1 MKKNRIFMVFMEITL
16 LLPAF
21 FMPSKV
27 SASYPSFSIYEVKT
41 DLTVTLSM
49 KDLPK
54 NLEFRVL
61 LGEYNTL
68 GVDGVVVA
76 HFNSGEGGSS
86 LVTVDIPAALQG
98 RAMISVRIE
107 SLTGGYF
114 AYNWFWND
122 KDNGTWPG
130 GKPPVVTPEPPVP
143 APIYP
148 FFSIKAVE
156 AEKNVTISAKDF
168 PKEVEFVVRMGKEGT
183 RGINGIIAAEV
194 KSSDTGAFEATFP
207 IPTELANE
215 KVIAIRLD
223 AKVGGWYAYNWFYNK
238 TASVPAPQPSEPTPL
253 PAPVVQFPTFSI
265 KAVEKG
271 TTVTISG
278 KDFPKETEFT
288 VLMGKYGTAGING
301 THVAEFNTGEGG
313 ALEATFDIP
322 AALAGDVKI
331 AIRLEAKTGG
341 YFAYNWFWNNTATV
355 PAPQP
360 SEPTPLPAPVVK
372 FPTFSITAVAKG
384 TTVSISGIDFP
395 KETEFTVLMG
405 KYGTAGID
413 GIQVAEFN
421 TGEGGAL
428 EATFEIPAAL
438 AGDVQIAIRLQAK
451 TGGWFAYNWFWNNTV
466 N

>member
-1 MKKNRIFMVFMEITL
+1 MKKNRILMVFMAITL

-21 FMPSKV
+21 FMPGKV
-27 SASYPSFSIYEVKT
+27 SAAYPSFSIYEVKT

-54 NLEFRVL
+54 SLEFRVL

-76 HFNSGEGGSS
+76 HFNSGEGGASQ
-86 LVTVDIPAALQG
+86 VTVDIPAALQG

-122 KDNGTWPG
+122 SENGSWPG
-130 GKPPVVTPEPPVP
+130 GNPPVVTPQPPVP

-148 FFSIKAVE
+148 SFSIKAVE

-168 PKEVEFVVRMGKEGT
+168 PKEAEFVVRMGKEGT

-207 IPTELANE
+207 IPTELAND
-215 KVIAIRLD
+215 KVISIRLD
-223 AKVGGWYAYNWFYNK
+223 AKVGGWYAFNWFYNK
-238 TASVPAPQPSEPTPL
+238 TATVPAPQPSEPAPQ
-253 PAPVVQFPTFSI
+253 PAPIVNYPTFSI

-271 TTVTISG
+271 TNVTISG

-301 THVAEFNTGEGG
+301 TPVAEFNTGEGG

-341 YFAYNWFWNNTATV
+341 
-355 PAPQP
+355 
-360 SEPTPLPAPVVK
+360 
-372 FPTFSITAVAKG
+372 
-384 TTVSISGIDFP
+384 
-395 KETEFTVLMG
+395 
-405 KYGTAGID
+405 
-413 GIQVAEFN
+413 
-421 TGEGGAL
+421 
-428 EATFEIPAAL
+428 
-438 AGDVQIAIRLQAK
+438 
-451 TGGWFAYNWFWNNTV
+451 WFAYNWFWNNTV

>member
-1 MKKNRIFMVFMEITL
+1 MKTKRILLVFLAISL

-21 FMPSKV
+21 LITDKV
-27 SASYPSFSIYEVKT
+27 SAAYPTFSIAEVKT
-41 DLTVTLSM
+41 DTTVTLSM

-61 LGEYNTL
+61 LGEYNTR
-68 GVDGVVVA
+68 GVDGHVVA
-76 HFNSGEGGSS
+76 NFNSGEGGASQ
-86 LVTVDIPAALQG
+86 VTVDIPAGLKG

-114 AYNWFWND
+114 AYNWFWNN
-122 KDNGTWPG
+122 KDNGTWPD
-130 GKPPVVTPEPPVP
+130 GKPPVVTPEPPAP

-148 FFSIKAVE
+148 SFTIKAVE

-168 PKEVEFVVRMGKEGT
+168 PKEIEFVVRMGKEGT

-223 AKVGGWYAYNWFYNK
+223 AKVGGWYAFNWFYNK
-238 TASVPAPQPSEPTPL
+238 TATVPAPQPSEPAPEPT
-253 PAPVVQFPTFSI
+253 PAPVVKFPTFSI

-271 TTVTISG
+271 TKVTISG
-278 KDFPKETEFT
+278 INFPKETEFT

-301 THVAEFNTGEGG
+301 T
-313 ALEATFDIP
+313 
-322 AALAGDVKI
+322 
-331 AIRLEAKTGG
+331 
-341 YFAYNWFWNNTATV
+341 
-355 PAPQP
+355 
-360 SEPTPLPAPVVK
+360 
-372 FPTFSITAVAKG
+372 
-384 TTVSISGIDFP
+384 
-395 KETEFTVLMG
+395 
-405 KYGTAGID
+405 
-413 GIQVAEFN
+413 QVAEFN
-421 TGEGGAL
+421 TGEGGSL
-428 EATFEIPAAL
+428 EATFDIPAAL